1 MRHTHGFL
9 SSLALTAIAIFPIGF
24 VHGAEGDNEGSDRPV
39 SYWNDVRPL
48 MQASCQGCHQPAKAK
63 GDYILTD
70 VKRLIEGGE
79 SDEAAVLPGKPDESL
94 LIEQIIP
101 DDEGKAEMPPKE
113 EALHETEIDLLRRW
127 IAEGAVDDTPENA
140 FQKYD
145 MKNPP
150 VYAVPPVVTSMDYS
164 PDGSLLAVA
173 GFHEILIHKA
183 DGSELVG
190 RLVGL
195 SERIESVAFSPDGS
209 MVAATGGLPGRMGE
223 VQVWNVAKK
232 TLKVSVPVTY
242 DTVYGV
248 AWSPDSK
255 LVSFGCS
262 DNTLRAIQVSNGKQ
276 VLFMG
281 GHNDWVL
288 DSVFSRDG

>member
-1 MRHTHGFL
+1 MRQMHGFL
-9 SSLALTAIAIFPIGF
+9 SSLVLTAIAIFSVGF
-24 VHGAEGDNEGSDRPV
+24 VYSEEGGEASTRPV
-39 SYWNDVRPL
+39 SYWNDIRPL

-63 GDYILTD
+63 GDYVLTD
-70 VKRLIEGGE
+70 VKRLIAGGE
-79 SDEAAVLPGKPDESL
+79 SGEAAVLPGKPDQSFL
-94 LIEQIIP
+94 LEQIIP
-101 DDEGKAEMPPKE
+101 GENGKAEMPPRDK
-113 EALHETEIDLLRRW
+113 ALHETEIALIKRW
-127 IAEGAVDDTPENA
+127 IGEGAVDDTPENA

-173 GFHEILIHKA
+173 GFHEVLVHKA
-183 DGSELVG
+183 DGSELVA

-209 MVAATGGLPGRMGE
+209 MLAVTGGLPGRMGE
-223 VQVWNVAKK
+223 VQVWDVAKK
-232 TLKVSVPVTY
+232 ELKVSVPVTY
-242 DTVYGV
+242 DTVYGA
-248 AWSPDSK
+248 AWSPDGK

-281 GHNDWVL
+281 GL
-288 DSVFSRDG
+288 